1 MFGWNSALG
10 LPTVGAQPEIERRP
24 PPPPTTLDFPAYDPL
39 TPTDHHDPEAAL
51 REIHQI
57 LASIRKPQ
65 DISRE
70 KFQAFNVRVESDL
83 PAARIVRQDAGSHS
97 VPALPWEDTS
107 PHAAPVMEDGSP
119 CLLENGNPYPAKER
133 FEVLKNELLFDNDDA
148 FREVARLP
156 PREGRE
162 RVRVAQARKFWMGLE
177 RLAGY
182 WDASLDEY
190 FERPATPEPTSD
202 ADKMQVDSEMP
213 AVAPAQTTHPT
224 PAMEVDPLKKSF
236 CAICPPAPENHTPP
250 QEAQPKLVERYK
262 GRRIGAGHEMPEDIR
277 EETVRALA
285 EMAAWPFGCQVAL
298 PILPP
303 RLAVR
308 TLLFPVRQ
316 TFGAAR
322 SPRDRQLARSGV
334 MEGPVF
340 VAQCRPETTFRGP
353 DDTPGT
359 GMGETCDLFRE
370 IGGMLLA
377 AQERARQG
385 TTEVRPG
392 EGKWWTTSPRWGGA
406 PNDAVGDTT
415 NNGINSDEKLET
427 EIGGARKRSKY
438 DRPLGS
444 RRGSRKMTN
453 AEKWKLVQP
462 GPSLWDRRMRY
473 IQIGKNP
480 ASPFDDIYML
490 SSINHHIAIL
500 HLRVHRRYLEVMTTG
515 QSDFP
520 PESDTPEQAWHEL
533 RLRRTRWYDLLN
545 GEDRVEVFKGIWSIF
560 HYMLRRT

>member
-1 MFGWNSALG
+1 M
-10 LPTVGAQPEIERRP
+10 GAQPEIERRP

-39 TPTDHHDPEAAL
+39 TPTDHHDPEASL

-70 KFQAFNVRVESDL
+70 KFRAFNVRVESDL

-148 FREVARLP
+148 FREVARLS

-190 FERPATPEPTSD
+190 FERPATPEPTPD

-213 AVAPAQTTHPT
+213 ALAPAQTTDPT

-298 PILPP
+298 PMLPP

-370 IGGMLLA
+370 IGGMLLT

-415 NNGINSDEKLET
+415 NNGINSDEKPET
-427 EIGGARKRSKY
+427 ESGGGARKRSKY
-438 DRPLGS
+438 DRPLGL

-480 ASPFDDIYML
+480 ASPFDDV
-490 SSINHHIAIL
+490 
-500 HLRVHRRYLEVMTTG
+500 RVSLV
-515 QSDFP
+515 
-520 PESDTPEQAWHEL
+520 
-533 RLRRTRWYDLLN
+533 
-545 GEDRVEVFKGIWSIF
+545 
-560 HYMLRRT
+560 

>member
-1 MFGWNSALG
+1 
-10 LPTVGAQPEIERRP
+10 
-24 PPPPTTLDFPAYDPL
+24 
-39 TPTDHHDPEAAL
+39 
-51 REIHQI
+51 
-57 LASIRKPQ
+57 
-65 DISRE
+65 
-70 KFQAFNVRVESDL
+70 
-83 PAARIVRQDAGSHS
+83 
-97 VPALPWEDTS
+97 
-107 PHAAPVMEDGSP
+107 MEDGSP

-148 FREVARLP
+148 FREVARLS

-190 FERPATPEPTSD
+190 FERPATPEPTPD

-213 AVAPAQTTHPT
+213 ALAPAQTTDPT

-298 PILPP
+298 PMLPP

-370 IGGMLLA
+370 IGGMLLT

-415 NNGINSDEKLET
+415 NNGINSDEKPET
-427 EIGGARKRSKY
+427 ESGGGARKRSKY
-438 DRPLGS
+438 DRPLGL

-480 ASPFDDIYML
+480 ASPFDDV
-490 SSINHHIAIL
+490 
-500 HLRVHRRYLEVMTTG
+500 RVSLV
-515 QSDFP
+515 
-520 PESDTPEQAWHEL
+520 
-533 RLRRTRWYDLLN
+533 
-545 GEDRVEVFKGIWSIF
+545 
-560 HYMLRRT
+560 